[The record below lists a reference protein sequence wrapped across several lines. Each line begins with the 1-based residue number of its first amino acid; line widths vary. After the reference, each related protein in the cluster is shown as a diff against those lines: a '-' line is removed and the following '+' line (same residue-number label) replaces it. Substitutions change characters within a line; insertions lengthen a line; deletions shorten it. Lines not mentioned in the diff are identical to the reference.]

1 MSQIERQRQWE
12 ARVAE
17 FRTSGLGPAR
27 WCREHGVK
35 VKQLYY
41 WLKKSRGAGTEPEAT
56 AQWVQVTVAEP
67 EASAPALDIRVGHA
81 VIEVRHGFDPE
92 LLANVVRALLAC

>member
-1 MSQIERQRQWE
+1 MSQNERQRQWE

-67 EASAPALDIRVGHA
+67 EASAPRP
-81 VIEVRHGFDPE
+81 RHQGRPRRDRGQAR
-92 LLANVVRALLAC
+92 LRS